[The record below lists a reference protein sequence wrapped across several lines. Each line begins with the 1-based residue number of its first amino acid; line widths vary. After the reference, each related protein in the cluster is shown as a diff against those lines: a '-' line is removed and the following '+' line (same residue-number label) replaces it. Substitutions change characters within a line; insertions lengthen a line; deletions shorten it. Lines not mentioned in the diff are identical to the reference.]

1 MINLNIQIKLLIFS
15 FIYGFLLS
23 IVLDFFYNLLY
34 NIHKF
39 YSIIISFFVILVMT
53 IIYFVGIKQIGNI
66 IFHFYSILAIIVG
79 FVMYDLII
87 KMIANNH
94 KK

>member
-15 FIYGFLLS
+15 FVFGFLLS
-23 IVLDFFYNLLY
+23 IVLDLFYSFLNRKRK
-34 NIHKF
+34 I
-39 YSIIISFFVILVMT
+39 YSIIMSFLIILLMT
-53 IIYFVGIKQIGNI
+53 IIYFIGIKQIGNI

-87 KMIANNH
+87 KMIANNS